1 METLGL
7 SQLVKLALI
16 TGSDT
21 TTTKNQSLLLLLLL
35 LSGSV
40 PTYAATA
47 PD

>member
-16 TGSDT
+16 TGSDK
-21 TTTKNQSLLLLLLL
+21 TTKNLSLLLLLLL

-40 PTYAATA
+40 PAYAATV